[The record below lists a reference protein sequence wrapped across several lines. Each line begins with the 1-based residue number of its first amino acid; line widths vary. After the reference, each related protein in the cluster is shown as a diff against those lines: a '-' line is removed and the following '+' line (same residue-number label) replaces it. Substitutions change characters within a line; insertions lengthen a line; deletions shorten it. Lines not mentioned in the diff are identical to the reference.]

1 MFVCSKTVMT
11 LSELEITRRSA
22 AMAPLSS
29 TAVNELLQEMQRL
42 LIERERITAI
52 VANLPPTMGSLRD
65 SLNEL
70 HRLLSVT

>member
-1 MFVCSKTVMT
+1 MLAPVMT

-22 AMAPLSS
+22 AMAPLSPP
-29 TAVNELLQEMQRL
+29 AVNQLLEEMRL
-42 LIERERITAI
+42 LLVERERITAI

-70 HRLLSVT
+70 HRLMSG

>member
-1 MFVCSKTVMT
+1 MLAEVMT

-29 TAVNELLQEMQRL
+29 TAVNQLLEEMQHL
-42 LIERERITAI
+42 LVERERLSAI
-52 VANLPPTMGSLRD
+52 VANLPPTMGSLRE

-70 HRLLSVT
+70 HRLLSAP

>member
-1 MFVCSKTVMT
+1 MLALVMT

-22 AMAPLSS
+22 AMAPLSPS
-29 TAVNELLQEMQRL
+29 AVNQLLEEMRVL
-42 LIERERITAI
+42 LVERQQIGAI

-70 HRLLSVT
+70 HRVLSSS